1 MWAFAGPNMRLLA
14 AVLFFAFAQLSRAQ
28 SQDGADVL
36 ALAAANLPPCAVCNV
51 DRYEKPKTDRA

>member
-1 MWAFAGPNMRLLA
+1 MRLLA
-14 AVLFFAFAQLSRAQ
+14 AVLFIAFAQLSHAQ

>member
-1 MWAFAGPNMRLLA
+1 MWGFTGPSMRLLA
-14 AVLFFAFAQLSRAQ
+14 TVLFFAYAQLCHAQ

-36 ALAAANLPPCAVCNV
+36 ALAVANLPPCAVCNV